1 MENKINPMNPMNLDE
16 LNKYMTDNNFV
27 YVEEKEEELLP
38 NDKFTQLILSYE
50 LDKAVKMID
59 TNKDLKLNRDLM
71 DRCDGCTDTCNGYFN
86 SQISR
91 ICQSNNFINVIK
103 LLQFLIPENMIS
115 SLDYDPS
122 CGRHYEKCETL
133 IHNYTDYC
141 YNCINGGY
149 IHTARAI
156 YIMFEVD
163 NTKLLKY
170 FDSNN
175 KLKNI
180 AYDIIIKSQDV
191 IPLKRQCQL

>member
-1 MENKINPMNPMNLDE
+1 MENNTNPMNLDE

-27 YVEEKEEELLP
+27 HVEEKEEELLP
-38 NDKFTQLILSYE
+38 DDKFTKLILSYE

-71 DRCDGCTDTCNGYFN
+71 DICDGCTDTCNGYFN
-86 SQISR
+86 SQISQ
-91 ICQSNNFINVIK
+91 ICQNNNFINVIK

-115 SLDYDPS
+115 SYDYDPS

-141 YNCINGGY
+141 YYCINGGY

-156 YIMFEVD
+156 YIMFEVN
-163 NTKLLKY
+163 NTKLLEYVK
-170 FDSNN
+170 SNN
-175 KLKNI
+175 RKKDI
-180 AYDIIIKSQDV
+180 VYDIMMKSQNI
-191 IPLKRQCQL
+191 IPLKRRFQL